1 MDDKIEAAYQQWAD
15 QPNLP
20 ADILLDL
27 NKMKNYSDKKKD
39 AFGTNLSFGTAGMR
53 GIVGAGTNRMN
64 IYTVRQAAEGLASF
78 MDTLDDAT
86 KKRGVAISFDSRY
99 HSKEF
104 AHESAKVLGYH
115 HIPTFVFD
123 DIRPTPE
130 LSFAVRH
137 LNTYAGIMITASHN
151 PKQYNGF
158 KIYGQDGGQMPPKES
173 DLITSYI
180 RKNSDLFAINVT
192 PEQDLREAK
201 IMNLIGEAVDQA
213 YLAKVK
219 TVNIDLDMIKTVGA
233 NMKFVYS
240 PLHGTGKVIARRA
253 LEEAGFKNYVVV
265 PEQTIADPEFPTTP
279 FPNPEFPQA
288 FDLAREL
295 GKKVSADVLIASNPD
310 ADRLGC
316 AVRQPDG
323 SYTLLSG
330 NQIASVL
337 LNYILAAKKKAG
349 DLPADGT
356 IVKSIVSTDLAP
368 KIAASYGVATNNVLT
383 GFKFIAEAI
392 HHYETE
398 HDHTFLFG
406 FEESFGYLIKP
417 FVRDKDAIQTV
428 LLLAEVSA
436 YYKSQGK
443 TLYDGVQEMFQK
455 YGYYAEK
462 TIAKEFDG
470 LDGKD
475 KMAHIMSELRDN
487 PLTEFNGHQVVSHA
501 DYQSSELTDK
511 DGKKS
516 TIDLPKSNVLKYWL
530 DDETWLAVRPSG
542 TEPKVKFYLEVD
554 DKSQDAADKKLAGYV
569 DAVDT
574 MIDKLINN

>member
-1 MDDKIEAAYQQWAD
+1 WAD

-27 NKMKNYSDKKKD
+27 NKMKNDSDKKKD

-53 GIVGAGTNRMN
+53 GILGAGTNRMN

-104 AHESAKVLGYH
+104 APESAKVLGYH

-295 GKKVSADVLIASNPD
+295 GKKVSADVLIASDPD

>member
-1 MDDKIEAAYQQWAD
+1 MKDTIKEAYQQWVQ

-20 ADILLDL
+20 ADILLNLDQ
-27 NKMKNYSDKKKD
+27 MKTDSNQQED
-39 AFGTNLSFGTAGMR
+39 AFGTFLSFGTAGMR
-53 GIVGAGTNRMN
+53 GILGAGTNRMN
-64 IYTVRQAAEGLASF
+64 IFTLRQAAEGLASF
-78 MDTLDDAT
+78 MDTLDEAT
-86 KKRGVAISFDSRY
+86 RKRGVAISFDSRY

-137 LNTYAGIMITASHN
+137 LHTYAGIMITASHN

-158 KIYGQDGGQMPPKES
+158 KIYGEDGGQMPPKES

-180 RKNSDLFAINVT
+180 RKNSDLFAIKVT
-192 PEQDLREAK
+192 PEQELREAK
-201 IMNLIGEAVDQA
+201 TMNLIGEDVDQA

-219 TVNIDLDMIKTVGA
+219 TVNIDLDLIKKVGA
-233 NMKFVYS
+233 NMKFVYT

-253 LEEAGFKNYVVV
+253 LEAAGFKNYVVV

-288 FDLAREL
+288 FDLAKEL
-295 GKKVSADVLIASNPD
+295 GKKVAADVLIASDPD

-323 SYTLLSG
+323 NYQLLSG

-337 LNYILAAKKKAG
+337 LNYILTAKKNAG

-356 IVKSIVSTDLAP
+356 IVKSIVSTDLAV
-368 KIAASYGVATNNVLT
+368 KIAASFGVATNNVLT

-428 LLLAEVSA
+428 LLLAEVAA
-436 YYKSQGK
+436 YYKNQGK

-475 KMAHIMSELRDN
+475 KMAHILAELRDN
-487 PLTEFNGHQVVSHA
+487 PLTEINGHKVISHA
-501 DYQSSELTDK
+501 DYQSSILTDQ
-511 DGKKS
+511 DGKTS
-516 TIDLPKSNVLKYWL
+516 TINLPKSNVLKYWL
-530 DDETWLAVRPSG
+530 DDETWVAVRPSG
-542 TEPKVKFYLEVD
+542 TEPKVKFYLEVV
-554 DKSQDAADKKLAGYV
+554 DKSQKAVDAKLNSYV
-569 DAVDT
+569 DEL
-574 MIDKLINN
+574 DKLINKLINN